1 MTLEHI
7 KTFMDNLRL
16 GEYTNCG
23 VYTWYSDKDKWYKI
37 QVSDQKSGLI
47 FSIKACIMH
56 KNKVV
61 QVVIGTSKPF
71 SNVEEGPFYIS
82 PELYDSVASY
92 AIENCTTEILARE
105 TNALEIFNLCK

>member
-1 MTLEHI
+1 MTIEHI

-16 GEYTNCG
+16 GVYDNCG
-23 VYTWYSDKDKWYKI
+23 IYTWYSDKDKWYKI
-37 QVSDQKSGLI
+37 QVTDPKSGLI
-47 FSIKACIMH
+47 MSVKACIMN

-61 QVVIGTSKPF
+61 QVIIGTSKPF
-71 SNVEEGPFYIS
+71 SNVEEHPFYIS
-82 PELYDSVASY
+82 PELYNSIASY